1 MSERFV
7 FFKNFKSIADKLPD
21 DMRLKFYDAMT
32 AYAFEGKE
40 PDDIVIAAL
49 ITAIKPSLDKEET
62 RGGAREGA
70 GAPKGNQNA
79 NKNNQSNSKTIKN
92 NQTEIINNQNNQ
104 SFQESKKIEDKKFKE
119 KDIPNGISKKK
130 EPPNTKYHEQFEDFW
145 LMYVPVQGSNGKM
158 VAKGSKSEAEK
169 KFIRI
174 LEDGENYENI
184 RNGLQKYLDFC
195 RRNDRITCGVTVF
208 LNQKRWID
216 GYDSLSVSAENAGGK
231 RQEPV
236 SLLNTYAELAD
247 QYRSGKP
254 VL

>member
-32 AYAFEGKE
+32 AYAFEAKE
-40 PDDIVIAAL
+40 PDDVVIAAL

-79 NKNNQSNSKTIKN
+79 NKNNQNDSKTIKN

-145 LMYVPVQGSNGKM
+145 LMYIPVKGSNGKM

-184 RNGLQKYLDFC
+184 RNGLQKYLEFC
-195 RRNDRITCGVTVF
+195 RRNDQITCGVTVF
-208 LNQKRWID
+208 LNQKRWLD
-216 GYDSLSVSAENAGGK
+216 GYDSLSVGAENTGRK

-236 SLLNTYAELAD
+236 SLLNTYVELAD